1 MDVLVKGWLVYPTDE
16 GGTANSRFFLDLN
29 NVLAYCERRCRE
41 QTFSVQPQYMRKE
54 CAADLHK
61 SRLRRDKSRR
71 EPDIPWHGHRQT
83 VGLER

>member
-29 NVLAYCERRCRE
+29 NVLTYCERRGRE
-41 QTFSVQPQYMRKE
+41 QTFSVQPQYMRKG

-61 SRLRRDKSRR
+61 SRLRRGEKQSEHCR
-71 EPDIPWHGHRQT
+71 
-83 VGLER
+83 